1 MRYVLVEWLH
11 ILSSTFLFGTG
22 IGTAFYMLCAS
33 LSRDPRIVYTVVRY
47 VVIADWLFT
56 APSALV
62 QPVSGYYLAHLAGFP
77 LSSRWILW
85 STALYMLAGACWL
98 PVVWMQIRMRKMAR
112 STLESGNELPALY
125 WCYFRVWILLGIPA
139 FLALVVVFYL
149 MAAKPV

>member
-1 MRYVLVEWLH
+1 MSYVLVEWLH
-11 ILSSTFLFGTG
+11 IVSSTFLFGTG

-33 LSRDPRIVYTVVRY
+33 LSRDPRIVYTVVKY

-62 QPVSGYYLAHLAGFP
+62 QPASGYYLAHLAGFP

-85 STALYMLAGACWL
+85 STVLYLLAGACWV
-98 PVVWMQIRMRKMAR
+98 PVVWMQIRMREMAR
-112 STLESGNELPALY
+112 STLESGNELPVLY
-125 WCYFRVWILLGIPA
+125 WYYFRVWVLLGIPA

-149 MAAKPV
+149 MAAKPL

>member
-11 ILSSTFLFGTG
+11 IVSSTFLFGTG

-33 LSRDPRIVYTVVRY
+33 LSRDPRIVYTVVKY

-85 STALYMLAGACWL
+85 STALYVLAGACWL

-125 WCYFRVWILLGIPA
+125 WCYFRVWVLLGIPA